1 MTPTTPEQISFAQLV
16 DDAREFCAA
25 LDEGRD
31 EDALALLHRTP
42 YTEPVARGRLLRAA
56 AALSR

>member
-1 MTPTTPEQISFAQLV
+1 MNPTTPEQISFAQLV

-31 EDALALLHRTP
+31 EDLLAMIHRAP
-42 YTEPVARGRLLRAA
+42 YNEPVARGRLLRAV

>member
-1 MTPTTPEQISFAQLV
+1 MKPTTPEQISFVQLV

-42 YTEPVARGRLLRAA
+42 YNEPVARGRLLRAA